1 MRSAKR
7 SLASI
12 GRSFQQRGPMTC
24 DHRNNG
30 LLQQRTSRTVLDD
43 SGSLA
48 ITAWTCSKCG
58 GVIEKIYILA
68 QDGTTQAG
76 SARFAVAPL
85 HSKGRAVQFAHP
97 SLRN

>member
-7 SLASI
+7 SFETI
-12 GRSFQQRGPMTC
+12 GRNFRQRSPMTC

-30 LLQQRTSRTVLDD
+30 LGKQTSRTVLDD

-58 GVIEKIYILA
+58 EVIEEVYILA
-68 QDGTTQAG
+68 RDGTTRTG
-76 SARFAVAPL
+76 PARFAVAPP
-85 HSKGRAVQFAHP
+85 HSNRQAVRFAQTG
-97 SLRN
+97 LGN